1 MIQKLNQDSIY
12 LERLEELFT
21 NVFTLEC
28 VKKDILNNQFTN
40 YFTYLIDNKPV
51 AFINYFIMYERAE
64 LININVE
71 ENFQNRGI
79 ASILLD
85 YMIKDCAQKKVNSI
99 TLEVNSTNQ
108 KALHLYQ
115 KFGFTQIAI
124 RKGYYQGTDA
134 VLMEKELV

>member
-1 MIQKLNQDSIY
+1 MIKKLNQDSIY

-21 NVFTLEC
+21 NVFTLEY

-40 YFTYLIDNKPV
+40 YYTYLVDNKPV

-85 YMIKDCAQKKVNSI
+85 HMIKDCAQKKVNSI
-99 TLEVNSTNQ
+99 TLEVNTTNQ